1 MHPEPRVSHM
11 LGKPSATD
19 HNPSPSLLDKCSTTE
34 LRSETL
40 LIFFFLEGEDRGQ
53 WGQDRTESQFPRL
66 DLNSFRIPD

>member
-40 LIFFFLEGEDRGQ
+40 LIFFFFGGGGQ
-53 WGQDRTESQFPRL
+53 GSVGTRQD
-66 DLNSFRIPD
+66 